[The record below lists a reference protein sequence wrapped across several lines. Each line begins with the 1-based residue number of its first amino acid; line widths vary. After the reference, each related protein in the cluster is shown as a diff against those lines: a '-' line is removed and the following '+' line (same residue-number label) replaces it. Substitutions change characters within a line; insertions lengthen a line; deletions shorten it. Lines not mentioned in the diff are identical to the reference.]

1 MLIKSTVA
9 VVLFASAVVAQTTI
23 MNFTVDPTQ
32 IMPLTKCEN
41 PFYACS
47 FSRRETD
54 QSKLNGVV
62 VNKIPVILFAAVTL
76 APTPATR
83 YVHFS
88 LRLS

>member
-1 MLIKSTVA
+1 MSTVA
-9 VVLFASAVVAQTTI
+9 VVLFASAVVAQTTTI

-41 PFYACS
+41 SFYACS